1 MVLRHHPI
9 VLEHLARQHLETCD
23 VWSVALIA
31 AGGGREG
38 IEREKELW
46 VRERERE
53 KGKARV
59 VEREKKALTIALFQ
73 ARERAQ
79 RERRP

>member
-1 MVLRHHPI
+1 M
-9 VLEHLARQHLETCD
+9 LEHLARQHLETCD

-53 KGKARV
+53 RKSESGR
-59 VEREKKALTIALFQ
+59 EREKGTHNRAVSSSRACA
-73 ARERAQ
+73 ARA
-79 RERRP
+79 